1 MWGSPTTTVV
11 TMTLVQ
17 ARTLPQEIWH
27 VFQTLLDHSP
37 TILYVSL
44 ILTAVFFAL
53 AIPVKAH
60 FTLSASLGSIMIVV
74 RYTKEAYRADVGHSS
89 TL

>member
-17 ARTLPQEIWH
+17 RRTLPQEIWH

-53 AIPVKAH
+53 AIPVMTLPA
-60 FTLSASLGSIMIVV
+60 LSASFGSSMIVV
-74 RYTKEAYRADVGHSS
+74 RCAKGSVQS
-89 TL
+89 